1 MKKNSYL
8 KAMLTK
14 DLILSSIGLIL
25 GIAITSGIIKSDILI
40 AIFYTLEIGILLDV
54 IIYLTKKEK

>member
-14 DLILSSIGLIL
+14 DLILSSIGLVL
-25 GIAITSGIIKSDILI
+25 GILITVGVVKSNILMT
-40 AIFYTLEIGILLDV
+40 IFYTLEIGILLDV